1 MSYNVTGYY
10 DRDGIS
16 VRLSYVWNDTSY
28 SSGSNAQSLCLPNIS
43 SQAAGCPQGAYLF
56 QKSYGQADLSS
67 SIRLSRFLGEI
78 PTDPELTF
86 DVQNL
91 FNSKLRAY
99 DQWVTATHNY
109 YDQGQVIMFGVRGTW

>member
-1 MSYNVTGYY
+1 MP
-10 DRDGIS
+10 RQPA
-16 VRLSYVWNDTSY
+16 VRRVLICSRNPTARRTSPAV
-28 SSGSNAQSLCLPNIS
+28 SACPGSC
-43 SQAAGCPQGAYLF
+43 
-56 QKSYGQADLSS
+56 
-67 SIRLSRFLGEI
+67 EI